1 MELYFGTPLP
11 QQVLNSLEKV
21 SDDLLEDL
29 RLWNKSKEEIIQ
41 HIDDSCV
48 DGLVYIAYRDG
59 VSLLYMDK
67 TPYTIS
73 MTILASPD
81 YNKNKIAR
89 FITEVMEMFSDKTD
103 IHKIEVFT
111 ACPDIHYVMKK
122 CGFVQEG
129 TLVDSRRVP
138 TGEFVDE
145 FCYGYLIDV

>member
-1 MELYFGTPLP
+1 MDLYFGTPLP
-11 QQVLNSLEKV
+11 QQVLDSLGKV
-21 SDDLLEDL
+21 SEDLLEDL

-41 HIDDSCV
+41 HIDESCQEGLIYMAHK
-48 DGLVYIAYRDG
+48 DGIF
-59 VSLLYMDK
+59 LLCMDK
-67 TPYTIS
+67 TPYTIA
-73 MTILASPD
+73 MTVLAPPG
-81 YNKNKIAR
+81 YHMNKLSR
-89 FITEVMEMFSDKTD
+89 FVTEVLTMFSDKTD

-111 ACPDIHYVMKK
+111 ACPDIYYVMKK